1 MSTIQMGLLC
11 MIREN
16 NVNAYWSEI
25 ETPVTPYAMLL
36 RIVKCRK
43 VHCVLCEQV
52 TAVMGEGGG
61 VTPALGLAWASM
73 VGTRLM
79 LYRDETLYSDLDCH
93 KVQQEYCCDCIS
105 VLHEVQDIY
114 CCLVFFSGALVPM
127 AQKNIS

>member
-1 MSTIQMGLLC
+1 MGLLC

-25 ETPVTPYAMLL
+25 ETCNTLCNATQDCQML
-36 RIVKCRK
+36 
-43 VHCVLCEQV
+43 HCVLCEQV